1 MTKAV
6 EQLLPKR
13 AFNASMKTWGTGRA
27 LTTGAKWAAGVG
39 AFMLKLQIEGRLKQV
54 ALHCAM
60 TMVREMWP
68 NSVKIRV
75 YAET

>member
-39 AFMLKLQIEGRLKQV
+39 AFMVKLQIEGRLKQV
-54 ALHCAM
+54 A
-60 TMVREMWP
+60 
-68 NSVKIRV
+68 
-75 YAET
+75 